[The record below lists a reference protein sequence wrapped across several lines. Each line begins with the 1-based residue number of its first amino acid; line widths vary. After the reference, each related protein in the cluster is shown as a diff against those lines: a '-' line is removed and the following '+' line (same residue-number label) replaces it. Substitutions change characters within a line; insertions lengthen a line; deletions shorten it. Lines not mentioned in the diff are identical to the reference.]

1 VLPSL
6 LKLELRLI
14 FKVPSITA
22 ALGITEGVIDL
33 AAVGSA
39 EVLLGI
45 SVAAWWGDW
54 GVGDLAAGVEG

>member
-45 SVAAWWGDW
+45 SVAA
-54 GVGDLAAGVEG
+54 

>member
-1 VLPSL
+1 MLPSL

-14 FKVPSITA
+14 FRAPSITDA
-22 ALGITEGVIDL
+22 PGIAEGLIVL

-45 SVAAWWGDW
+45 SVAA
-54 GVGDLAAGVEG
+54 